1 MKYLISFILLII
13 GAIFK
18 VEILFYVVIVIVLIS
33 NYLKVVETKWKL
45 L

>member
-33 NYLKVVETKWKL
+33 NYLKVVETKWR
-45 L
+45 

>member
-33 NYLKVVETKWKL
+33 NYLKVVETK
-45 L
+45 